1 MEKKINIQEIID
13 ILDLSNAQKIK
24 ASISLL
30 MQVVLSDADEVR
42 SNLLNT
48 IVKDLVKLVNK

>member
-24 ASISLL
+24 VSISLL

>member
-1 MEKKINIQEIID
+1 MEKKINVQKIID

-24 ASISLL
+24 MSISLL

-48 IVKDLVKLVNK
+48 IVKDLVKLVRE

>member
-48 IVKDLVKLVNK
+48 IVKDLAKLVNK